1 MASWKCRL
9 GFHDWV
15 YVVSDVKVVVGKKYL
30 RRADYRICTQCQLVK
45 DL

>member
-1 MASWKCRL
+1 MASWRCRL

-15 YVVSDVKVVVGKKYL
+15 YVVEKVKVAVGKAHFN
-30 RRADYRICTQCQLVK
+30 RADYRICTQCEMVK